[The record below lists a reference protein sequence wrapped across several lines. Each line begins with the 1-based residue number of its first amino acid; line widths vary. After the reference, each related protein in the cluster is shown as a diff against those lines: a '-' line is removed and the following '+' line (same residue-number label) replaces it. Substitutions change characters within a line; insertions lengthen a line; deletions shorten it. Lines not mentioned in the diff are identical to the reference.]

1 MAKQQNFGTILRGKF
16 KAQKVA
22 FPPLDST
29 RPTKQIVIGSF
40 IDSTLSELMGANFI
54 EAFGGSGLMAANALS
69 VGARAAWAIEFNKE
83 AFKTTKQNALKFGF
97 NALLADAFVAVPK
110 LVSEISNSV
119 LTSSQPYSQPN
130 LQKPNLVLYLDPP
143 FSIREGF
150 DEVYQKCVRLLKS
163 VEDEVNLCVFE
174 HDSEVVLQEQIGKF
188 SKSKQRKFGRS
199 SLSFFQKL
207 SG

>member
-1 MAKQQNFGTILRGKF
+1 
-16 KAQKVA
+16 
-22 FPPLDST
+22 
-29 RPTKQIVIGSF
+29 
-40 IDSTLSELMGANFI
+40 
-54 EAFGGSGLMAANALS
+54 MAANALS
-69 VGARAAWAIEFNKE
+69 VGAKAAWAVEFNKE

-119 LTSSQPYSQPN
+119 LANSQPN

-150 DEVYQKCVRLLKS
+150 DGVYQKCVRLLKS
-163 VEDEVNLCVFE
+163 VEDEVDLCVFE
-174 HDSEVVLQEQIGKF
+174 HDSEVVLEEQIGKF

>member
-1 MAKQQNFGTILRGKF
+1 MAKQQNFGMILRGKF

-40 IDSTLSELMGANFI
+40 IDSALGELVGANFI

-69 VGARAAWAIEFNKE
+69 VGAKTAWAVEFNKE

-119 LTSSQPYSQPN
+119 LANSQPN

-150 DEVYQKCVRLLKS
+150 DGVYQKCVRLLKS
-163 VEDEVNLCVFE
+163 VEDEVDLCVFE
-174 HDSEVVLQEQIGKF
+174 HDSEVVLEEQIGKF
-188 SKSKQRKFGRS
+188 IKSKQRKFGRS